1 MVIDT
6 YKQGLRFRLFKG
18 THFAAC
24 DKVFPR
30 LFADPPPSSRHWH
43 DMIHG
48 GCRAFRSRLIEPGDG
63 ACHHRLHSQH
73 LPTPTENRRDDV
85 ERSFKA

>member
-6 YKQGLRFRLFKG
+6 NRQGLRFRLLKG

-24 DKVFPR
+24 GKVFR
-30 LFADPPPSSRHWH
+30 CFFAYPPPSSRHWH
-43 DMIHG
+43 DMLHG
-48 GCRAFRSRLIEPGDG
+48 GCRAFRSRLIEPGNG
-63 ACHHRLHSQH
+63 ARHHRLHPQH
-73 LPTPTENRRDDV
+73 LPTPTENHRDDV